1 MAMMSQEL
9 SHMCKEDRNDEIESL
24 RQANETLLKMYAKS
38 LEVNDKLSKE
48 KQELEY
54 RLQSLEK

>member
-1 MAMMSQEL
+1 
-9 SHMCKEDRNDEIESL
+9 MCKEDRNDEIESL

>member
-1 MAMMSQEL
+1 MAMMSLES

-24 RQANETLLKMYAKS
+24 RQANKTLLKMYAES